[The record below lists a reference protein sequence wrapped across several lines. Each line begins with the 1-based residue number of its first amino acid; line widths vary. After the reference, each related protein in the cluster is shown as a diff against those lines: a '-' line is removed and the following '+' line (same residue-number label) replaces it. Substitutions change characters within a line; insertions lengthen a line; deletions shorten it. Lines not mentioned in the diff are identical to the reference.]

1 MIGAAIRRI
10 FGVFFGFAAAVL
22 AAILTLFFVGGRWAT
37 GEIRAELDKNPEF
50 HDMPG
55 FYDFTEIL
63 GTIAFT
69 VQIAPALTLLPA
81 LAVVILGEVMKIR
94 SVLYYV
100 AMGGLAAALMP
111 LVLQHTGDPAAFKPS
126 AQYLTIM
133 ATAGFAAG
141 FVYWLIAGRNA

>member
-1 MIGAAIRRI
+1 MIGRAIARLL
-10 FGVFFGFAAAVL
+10 GVLFGFIAASL
-22 AAILTLFFVGGRWAT
+22 AGVLTLFLIGGRWASAQLK
-37 GEIRAELDKNPEF
+37 AELDKNPEF

-63 GTIAFT
+63 GALAFA

-94 SVLYYV
+94 SMLYYV
-100 AMGGLAAALMP
+100 AAGGLAAALMP
-111 LVLQHTGDPAAFKPS
+111 LILQQTGDAAAFAPS